1 MRTKHRSRHNIS
13 DLCCRHLFHG
23 KTTLSIGSFYS
34 GLQWTRNFHLSSFTR
49 DYSHLGDSFHF
60 PPSLLLSPPHPLLPL
75 APVAVKEDDPILT
88 TGLLR
93 GSSAEVVPSTGTKT
107 GVLDSIFEEQE
118 SNQSVYLTPL
128 FYCTNLQLPKLDVIS
143 N

>member
-1 MRTKHRSRHNIS
+1 MDEK
-13 DLCCRHLFHG
+13 
-23 KTTLSIGSFYS
+23 
-34 GLQWTRNFHLSSFTR
+34 LSSFIFHSRLFSVIKSASRATK
-49 DYSHLGDSFHF
+49 SFHF

-75 APVAVKEDDPILT
+75 APVAVKEDDPILA